1 VEARSLTFGCVL
13 RLHFACWL
21 MGKVITWIVV
31 LLVVLGAGAYGARE
45 FASRAMNT
53 RALSPKTLGPTTP
66 ADAQLPFTRV
76 AMESGD
82 RTLIGWWV
90 RARADS
96 GRVAPAVLFLH
107 GNRSSISDYVG
118 LQRFF
123 YRQGISSFV
132 FDYSG
137 FGASGG
143 APSLSNAVA
152 DAGVVAR
159 VFSDTVGPDARK
171 VAMGTALGATIL
183 LQAIDSIQ
191 PHVSGVVIEGAD
203 ASIREAAVRAGH
215 VPARLAPFVEEIG
228 DNVAAASRVRVPML
242 AVHSR
247 ADTRVPF
254 TDAERIVAAV
264 PARVSLVRH
273 WRPGHSGILTS
284 SRPCDWAP
292 VLTFIHAGALP
303 AAKIDTT
310 NACEVEAQQLAAQRA
325 RADSAQQA
333 VEPAGETRPPQAA
346 PAETSQ
352 TIKTPVPTKTG
363 PPARGTKRP

>member
-1 VEARSLTFGCVL
+1 
-13 RLHFACWL
+13 
-21 MGKVITWIVV
+21 MGKVITWIVIA
-31 LLVVLGAGAYGARE
+31 LVVLGAGAYGARE
-45 FASRAMNT
+45 YASRLMDT
-53 RALSPKTLGPTTP
+53 RALSPTTLGSTTP

-107 GNRSSISDYVG
+107 GNRSSISDYVQV
-118 LQRFF
+118 QRFL

-143 APSLSNAVA
+143 TPSLSSAVA
-152 DAGVVAR
+152 DAAVAAR
-159 VFSDTVGPDARK
+159 VFSDTAGPDARK
-171 VAMGTALGATIL
+171 VAMGAALGATIL

-191 PHVSGVVIEGAD
+191 PHVSGVIIEGTD
-203 ASIREAAVRAGH
+203 ASIREAAIRAGH
-215 VPARLAPFVEEIG
+215 LPGRLAPFVEELG
-228 DNVAAASRVRVPML
+228 DNVAAAARVRVPML
-242 AVHSR
+242 AVHSH

-254 TDAERIVAAV
+254 ADAERVVAAV
-264 PARVSLVRH
+264 PARASLVRH

-292 VLTFIHAGALP
+292 VLAFIRTGGLP
-303 AAKIDTT
+303 AAKVDTT
-310 NACEVEAQQLAAQRA
+310 NACAAEAQQLAAERA
-325 RADSAQQA
+325 RADSAKQP
-333 VEPAGETRPPQAA
+333 VEPAGHTTTARP
-346 PAETSQ
+346 
-352 TIKTPVPTKTG
+352 
-363 PPARGTKRP
+363 

>member
-1 VEARSLTFGCVL
+1 
-13 RLHFACWL
+13 

-31 LLVVLGAGAYGARE
+31 VLVVLGAGAYGARE
-45 FASRAMNT
+45 YATRLMNR
-53 RALSPKTLGPTTP
+53 RALTPKTLGATTP

-107 GNRSSISDYVG
+107 GNRSSISDYVP
-118 LQRFF
+118 LQRFL

-143 APSLSNAVA
+143 APSLSNAIA

-159 VFSDTVGPDARK
+159 VFSDTAGPDARK

-191 PHVSGVVIEGAD
+191 PHVSGVVIEGTD
-203 ASIREAAVRAGH
+203 ASIKEAAVRAGH
-215 VPARLAPFVEEIG
+215 LPERLAPLVQEIG

-242 AVHSR
+242 AVHSH

-254 TDAERIVAAV
+254 ADAERIVAAV
-264 PARVSLVRH
+264 PARVSLIRH

-292 VLTFIHAGALP
+292 VLSFIHSGALP
-303 AAKIDTT
+303 AAKLDTT
-310 NACEVEAQQLAAQRA
+310 NACDVEAQQLAAQRPA
-325 RADSAQQA
+325 ADSAQRDVQ
-333 VEPAGETRPPQAA
+333 PAGMTTTPRAVPAESSQTAPTRPATKTRPP
-346 PAETSQ
+346 
-352 TIKTPVPTKTG
+352 
-363 PPARGTKRP
+363 ARDAKRP

>member
-1 VEARSLTFGCVL
+1 MARSLTFGCVP

-21 MGKVITWIVV
+21 MGKVVTWIVIV
-31 LLVVLGAGAYGARE
+31 LVVLGAGAYGARE
-45 FASRAMNT
+45 YATRVMNR
-53 RALSPKTLGPTTP
+53 RALSPKTLGSATP

-107 GNRSSISDYVG
+107 GNRSSISDYVE

-123 YRQGISSFV
+123 YRQGVSSFV

-143 APSLSNAVA
+143 APSFSNAVA
-152 DAGVVAR
+152 DAGVAAR
-159 VFSDTVGPDARK
+159 VFSDTAGPDARK

-191 PHVSGVVIEGAD
+191 PHVSGVIVEGAD

-215 VPARLAPFVEEIG
+215 VPERLAPFVEEIG

-242 AVHSR
+242 AVHSH
-247 ADTRVPF
+247 ADNRVPF
-254 TDAERIVAAV
+254 KDAERLVAAV

-273 WRPGHSGILTS
+273 WRPGHSAILTS

-292 VLTFIHAGALP
+292 VLTFIRAGTLP
-303 AAKIDTT
+303 AAKLDTT
-310 NACEVEAQQLAAQRA
+310 NACDVEAQQLAAQRT
-325 RADSAQQA
+325 RADSARPA
-333 VEPAGETRPPQAA
+333 VEPAGVTRSPQAT

-352 TIKTPVPTKTG
+352 TTKTEPPTKTR
-363 PPARGTKRP
+363 PPAGETKRP

>member
-1 VEARSLTFGCVL
+1 
-13 RLHFACWL
+13 
-21 MGKVITWIVV
+21 MGKAITWIVV
-31 LLVVLGAGAYGARE
+31 VLVVLGAGAYGARRY
-45 FASRAMNT
+45 ATRVMNT
-53 RALSPKTLGPTTP
+53 RALSPKTLGSATP

-76 AMESGD
+76 AMESND

-107 GNRSSISDYVG
+107 GNRSSISDYVE
-118 LQRFF
+118 LQRFL

-143 APSLSNAVA
+143 SPSLANAIA
-152 DAGVVAR
+152 DAAAAAR
-159 VFSDTVGPDARK
+159 VFSDTAGPDARK
-171 VAMGTALGATIL
+171 VAMGTALGATVL
-183 LQAIDSIQ
+183 LQAIDSVQ
-191 PHVSGVVIEGAD
+191 PHVSGVIIEGAD

-215 VPARLAPFVEEIG
+215 LPERLAPFVEEVG

-247 ADTRVPF
+247 ADNRVPF
-254 TDAERIVAAV
+254 ADAERVVAAV

-292 VLTFIHAGALP
+292 VLAFIRTGALP
-303 AAKIDTT
+303 AAKVDTT
-310 NACEVEAQQLAAQRA
+310 NACEVEARQLATERA
-325 RADSAQQA
+325 SADSAKQA
-333 VEPAGETRPPQAA
+333 PDSAGVTGPPQAA

-352 TIKTPVPTKTG
+352 TTKTAAPTKTG

>member
-1 VEARSLTFGCVL
+1 
-13 RLHFACWL
+13 

-31 LLVVLGAGAYGARE
+31 GLVILGAAAYGARE
-45 FASRAMNT
+45 YATRVMNT
-53 RALSPKTLGPTTP
+53 RALTPKTLGSTTP

-96 GRVAPAVLFLH
+96 GRAAPAVLFLH
-107 GNRSSISDYVG
+107 GNRSAISDYVG
-118 LQRFF
+118 LQRFL

-143 APSLSNAVA
+143 SPSLANAIA
-152 DAGVVAR
+152 DAGTVAR
-159 VFSDTVGPDARK
+159 VFSDSAGPDARK
-171 VAMGTALGATIL
+171 VAMGAALGATVL
-183 LQAIDSIQ
+183 LQAIDSVQ
-191 PHVSGVVIEGAD
+191 AHVSGVIIEGAD

-215 VPARLAPFVEEIG
+215 LPERLAPFVEEVG
-228 DNVAAASRVRVPML
+228 DNVEAASRVRVPTL

-247 ADTRVPF
+247 ADNRVPIA
-254 TDAERIVAAV
+254 DAERVIAAI
-264 PARVSLVRH
+264 PARASLVRH
-273 WRPGHSGILTS
+273 WRPGHSAILTS

-292 VLTFIHAGALP
+292 ILAFIHTGALP
-303 AAKIDTT
+303 AAKLDST
-310 NACEVEAQQLAAQRA
+310 NACEVEARQLAAARA
-325 RADSAQQA
+325 GADSAKRDSA
-333 VEPAGETRPPQAA
+333 TATADSAGVTRPPQAA

-352 TIKTPVPTKTG
+352 TKQPQASTKTRAPTKAPTKA
-363 PPARGTKRP
+363 PPAGTKRP